1 MLTQFGLDQVAH
13 QRAHTLSGGMQR
25 RLSIAMGLITNPKI
39 LFLDEP
45 TVGLDVLARH
55 ELWHTLT
62 ALKGEVTILLTTH
75 YLEEVES
82 LTFAFAILFGFQW
95 SARVVV
101 GIAVIL
107 PTALMYTA
115 IGLLC
120 GTLVSDKAVGGICGA
135 MLTTVSFILSGL
147 TIPLTV
153 MGHAFQTIAQ
163 TLPFYHA
170 AQMANAAI
178 AGDYGRI
185 WPHMWI
191 VLIYMAIFAAAAI
204 LTFTM
209 RARNR

>member
-95 SARVVV
+95 SARRGGHRGHPAHGAHVHRDR
-101 GIAVIL
+101 IAVRH
-107 PTALMYTA
+107 PR
-115 IGLLC
+115 
-120 GTLVSDKAVGGICGA
+120 
-135 MLTTVSFILSGL
+135 
-147 TIPLTV
+147 
-153 MGHAFQTIAQ
+153 Q
-163 TLPFYHA
+163 
-170 AQMANAAI
+170 
-178 AGDYGRI
+178 R
-185 WPHMWI
+185 
-191 VLIYMAIFAAAAI
+191 
-204 LTFTM
+204 
-209 RARNR
+209 

>member
-1 MLTQFGLDQVAH
+1 MTATDQQEAIRAEGLTKRFGATTAVDGLDLTVTNGETFALLGVNGAGKSTTIAMLTQFGLDPVAH

-62 ALKGEVTILLTTH
+62 ALKGEVTIR
-75 YLEEVES
+75 
-82 LTFAFAILFGFQW
+82 
-95 SARVVV
+95 ARVVV

-120 GTLVSDKAVGGICGA
+120 GT
-135 MLTTVSFILSGL
+135 
-147 TIPLTV
+147 PR
-153 MGHAFQTIAQ
+153 Q
-163 TLPFYHA
+163 
-170 AQMANAAI
+170 
-178 AGDYGRI
+178 R
-185 WPHMWI
+185 
-191 VLIYMAIFAAAAI
+191 
-204 LTFTM
+204 
-209 RARNR
+209 